1 MCKENSSLIKDVHVE
16 AKAEDTKE
24 REMTT
29 ALQSRVVS
37 SGRDI
42 THMRVFLSII
52 VTSLLNSLT
61 IQLHIR
67 WLFLWLKLD
76 QVS

>member
-42 THMRVFLSII
+42 THMRVFLTII